1 MNDMECHRWIRICA
15 GSLTFPFFGG
25 TPLRNFG
32 AAKLRITL
40 CHGEKTKDEIQRL
53 SVFADFNWLDKP
65 EITVFCLQKRDGLCH
80 QPMT

>member
-32 AAKLRITL
+32 AAKLHITL

-65 EITVFCLQKRDGLCH
+65 EIMVSYLQKRDGLCH